1 MDSIQIKPFSVHTME
16 RQNTLL
22 FQLDDPAFFN
32 AIFHIRFPKNVT
44 SQFHRHFKDNLF
56 KISQMVLR
64 DFDQ

>member
-1 MDSIQIKPFSVHTME
+1 ME
-16 RQNTLL
+16 RQNTLP